1 MIERILLLS
10 LRMINLTN
18 PTDYEIIKTCL
29 EGDQNAFSELVSR
42 YKNLV
47 YSIILRMV
55 ADKEEANDLAQE
67 VFIKVYKNL
76 DKYYPEFAFST
87 WIMRITTN
95 HVIDAR
101 RKKRHQ
107 TVSLN
112 EREDFALNEIS
123 PETRYIEKERAADL
137 KQIVDSLPEMYK
149 VPIILYHQQGLS
161 YQEIANIIEEPLSKV
176 KNRIFRGRKLLK
188 ADLLSMKEGEAYELF

>member
-1 MIERILLLS
+1 MKDLKPL
-10 LRMINLTN
+10 
-18 PTDYEIIKTCL
+18 TDYEIIKTCQ
-29 EGDQNAFSELVSR
+29 EGDPNAFSELVSR

-95 HVIDAR
+95 HVIDTR
-101 RKKRHQ
+101 RKKKHQ
-107 TVSLN
+107 TISLD
-112 EREDFALNEIS
+112 ERQDLVLGELS
-123 PETRYIEKERAADL
+123 PEVRYIEKERAQNL
-137 KQIVDSLPEMYK
+137 KQIVENLPTMYK

-161 YQEIANIIEEPLSKV
+161 YQEIANVIEEPLSKV

-188 ADLLSMKEGEAYELF
+188 ADLLSMEEGESYELL

>member
-1 MIERILLLS
+1 VTEIKP
-10 LRMINLTN
+10 

-29 EGDQNAFSELVSR
+29 EGDQSAFSELVSR

-55 ADKEEANDLAQE
+55 VDKEEANDLAQE

-101 RKKRHQ
+101 RKRKHQ
-107 TVSLN
+107 TVSLDT
-112 EREDFALNEIS
+112 RQDFALNELS
-123 PETRYIEKERAADL
+123 PEVRYIEKERTQGL
-137 KQIVDSLPEMYK
+137 KQIVENLPDMYR

-161 YQEIANIIEEPLSKV
+161 YQEIANIIGEPLSKV

-188 ADLLSMKEGEAYELF
+188 ADLLSMEEGEAYELL